1 MQKHVLPSTP
11 ISVECKKN
19 LRMYLLKEN
28 ISWFKILKINAYLE
42 KYTAKKALPQKQF
55 YLLFILFWFEKF

>member
-1 MQKHVLPSTP
+1 M
-11 ISVECKKN
+11 
-19 LRMYLLKEN
+19 LKEN